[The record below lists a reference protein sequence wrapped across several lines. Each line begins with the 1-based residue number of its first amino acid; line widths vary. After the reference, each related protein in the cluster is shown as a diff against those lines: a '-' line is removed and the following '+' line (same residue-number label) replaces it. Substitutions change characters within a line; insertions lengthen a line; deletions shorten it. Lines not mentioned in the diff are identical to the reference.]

1 MTGRELSENLN
12 YLGMRSGIRKLA
24 LKEKLATA
32 EKLAVMNEVEVCDLV
47 ANEYELVYAEN
58 EEIGLVRKDKMG
70 EYNKLVTVISR
81 QGGGFECNCSRIGR
95 RQHRNQ

>member
-12 YLGMRSGIRKLA
+12 YLGMHSGIK
-24 LKEKLATA
+24 KLATA

-81 QGGGFECNCSRIGR
+81 
-95 RQHRNQ
+95 

>member
-12 YLGMRSGIRKLA
+12 YLGMSSGSRKLA
-24 LKEKLATA
+24 LKENLATA
-32 EKLAVMNEVEVCDLV
+32 EELAVMNEGEVCDLV

-81 QGGGFECNCSRIGR
+81 
-95 RQHRNQ
+95 

>member
-1 MTGRELSENLN
+1 MS
-12 YLGMRSGIRKLA
+12 SGIRKLA

-32 EKLAVMNEVEVCDLV
+32 EELAVMNEVEVCDLV

-81 QGGGFECNCSRIGR
+81 
-95 RQHRNQ
+95 